1 MGMKYAVTIGYIG
14 PVLAVSNMNVVLQI
28 ILDVIFEHQIPNNI
42 ELFSAAIGILGTC
55 VIAFYK

>member
-42 ELFSAAIGILGTC
+42 ELFSAAIGILGT
-55 VIAFYK
+55 